1 MMKKITAVF
10 AALLGIL
17 SVTAFC
23 AARDVTMEELYQAN
37 QSADLAENYESM
49 RYTADTYDSAGE
61 LIQSISGQYFYGSD
75 GWKYEET
82 SDYIVSKATACGIG
96 DNGSAAF
103 YYTYRRNEW
112 KEGDVTK
119 TVTILPNADFE
130 EFMSGY
136 SSMLTGCYGIDI
148 LNVKEDGD
156 ALVIETEAYYPGE
169 DGEKL
174 SPWSIVY
181 TADAE
186 TLALRSIEENNEDG
200 SKAVTTFVYND
211 PQEFTCEAK
220 TVCETAAEGTT
231 DLTVTILEKDQEPSV
246 QHYVVGNDTGV
257 FFNSVYGGAFYN
269 DENGTEPIETLTLTG
284 DPLEIYALA
293 GIESGE

>member
-1 MMKKITAVF
+1 MMKKLFAVL
-10 AALLGIL
+10 AALAGIL

-23 AARDVTMEELYQAN
+23 GARDITMEELYQAN
-37 QSADLAENYESM
+37 ETAALAENYESM

-61 LIQSISGQYFYGSD
+61 LTQRIEGQYIYGAE

-82 SDYIVSKATACGIG
+82 CDYIVSEASSCGLSDDG
-96 DNGSAAF
+96 NAAF
-103 YYTYRRNEW
+103 YYTYRRDEW

-119 TVTILPNADFE
+119 TVTILPAADFK
-130 EFMSGY
+130 EFVSGY
-136 SSMLTGCYGIDI
+136 SSLLRGCYGVDI

-156 ALVIETEAYYPGE
+156 TVVIETEAYYPG
-169 DGEKL
+169 DNGEKL

-186 TLALRSIEENNEDG
+186 TLALRSIEENMEDG
-200 SKAVTTFVYND
+200 GKAVTTFVYND
-211 PQEFTCEAK
+211 PVEFTCAAK

-231 DLTVTILEKDQEPSV
+231 DLTVTILEKDQDKAV
-246 QHYVVGNDTGV
+246 QDYTVGNDTGV
-257 FFNSVYGGAFYN
+257 FFNSVYGCAFYN
-269 DENGTEPIETLTLTG
+269 DEAGSEPIDSLTLTG